1 MDFGAVVAY
10 FVILAGALGAAVA
23 LFFTLRAVKLI

>member
-1 MDFGAVVAY
+1 MSFLLFPLLLGGV
-10 FVILAGALGAAVA
+10 FTLAIG

>member
-1 MDFGAVVAY
+1 MGFLLFPLLLGTVFGVA
-10 FVILAGALGAAVA
+10 IG

>member
-1 MDFGAVVAY
+1 MSLLLFPLLLGAVFA
-10 FVILAGALGAAVA
+10 LAIG

>member
-1 MDFGAVVAY
+1 MSFLLFPLLLGAV
-10 FVILAGALGAAVA
+10 FVLAIG